1 MIRKLTILAYVL
13 APATGMAA
21 TPAPVAQGGDGAVLG
36 SLAERMVALQLDYD
50 PTLSYGSG
58 LPVDD
63 HRRWADRSPEAIRA
77 FERKQD
83 ALLQQLNAVD
93 ARNISAADRRT
104 YAILKEMLESE
115 RQSRICK
122 SELWAVGHMHGW
134 QLGVV
139 RVAQEQPVRTID
151 ERAQA
156 LERWSAVP
164 RMIDQEIAN
173 LRAGIAAGYSTPK
186 SVVARVIKQV
196 EGLASGAIDK
206 SPLLS
211 PAQRSDDTAFKT
223 AYRSVIADQVLPAF
237 ARYRDF
243 LQRDY
248 LPRARA
254 ELGVAANPDGVAC
267 YQASLRATTTLNRT
281 AQKVYDVG
289 AAAVARNLADAVE
302 RGQKLFGTRDL
313 TQIIERVN
321 AAPDNRFASEEE
333 FIAYSRQAVDRARV
347 RTAPLF
353 HAMPGQTVF
362 VEPFREFMRG
372 SGASPH
378 YERQPDPAKP
388 AYYRIGSENW
398 KTTTRGDAELT
409 AVHEA
414 YPGHH
419 MQISFGQTL
428 PQTPLAKLSSNAAYV
443 EGWARYS
450 EVLAEEAG
458 MFDNPYAPISRRIW
472 PARGMVADPGL
483 HVLGWSRKQTV
494 DYLMNTGAFGSVV
507 EAEDMVDRM
516 ASLPGQLTAYD
527 SGGLEILALRED
539 AKATLGNRFDLRDFH
554 RAVLDAGVVPLGELR
569 VQIEQWVRSVEGR

>member
-1 MIRKLTILAYVL
+1 VIRKLMILAC
-13 APATGMAA
+13 AGMAA
-21 TPAPVAQGGDGAVLG
+21 TPALAAQDGDGAALG
-36 SLAERMVALQLDYD
+36 HLAERMVALQLNYD
-50 PTLSYGSG
+50 PALSYGSG

-77 FERKQD
+77 LERKQD
-83 ALLQQLNAVD
+83 MLLEKLNAID
-93 ARNISAADRRT
+93 ARTVSVADRRT

-122 SELWAVGHMHGW
+122 FELWAVGHMSGW
-134 QLGVV
+134 QLELV
-139 RVAQEQPVRTID
+139 RVAQAQPVRTAD
-151 ERAQA
+151 DRAQA

-164 RMIDQEIAN
+164 RMVDQEITN
-173 LRAGIAAGYSTPK
+173 LRAGLGIGYSAPK
-186 SVVARVIKQV
+186 SVVVRVIKQV
-196 EGLASGAIDK
+196 DGLATGALEK

-211 PAQRSDDTAFKT
+211 PAQRSDDASFNM
-223 AYRSVIADQVLPAF
+223 AYRKILADHVIAALV
-237 ARYRDF
+237 RYRDF

-248 LPRARA
+248 LPRARS

-267 YQASLRATTTLNRT
+267 YQASLRATTTLDRT

-289 AAAVARNLADAVE
+289 AAAIARNLANAVE

-313 TQIIERVN
+313 TQIIERVK

-333 FIAYSRQAVDRARV
+333 FIAFSRQMVDRARA
-347 RTAPLF
+347 RTTPLF
-353 HAMPGQTVF
+353 HAMPEQTVL
-362 VEPFREFMRG
+362 VEPFHEFMRG

-378 YERQPDPAKP
+378 YERQPDLTKP

-419 MQISFGQTL
+419 MQIAFGQTL
-428 PQTPLAKLSSNAAYV
+428 PQTSLAKLSSNAAYV

-483 HVLGWSRKQTV
+483 HVLGWSRKQTI

-527 SGGLEILALRED
+527 SGGLEILALRDE
-539 AKATLGNRFDLRDFH
+539 AKTALGNRFDLRDFH
-554 RAVLDAGVVPLGELR
+554 KAVLGAGVVPLGELR
-569 VQIEQWVRSVEGR
+569 IQIEQWVRSVKGR